1 MMIELYIT
9 RHGVTESNKKKVYMG
24 DSEEGL
30 ALDGIVQAKAVGKSL
45 QDLGLKRIFSS
56 PMKRALETAK
66 IIGDI
71 LNTPVEVENDLAE
84 MRLGAWKGL
93 TEEEVSRQ
101 YPADYLLWNT
111 RPADLTLP
119 NRETLYEVQQR
130 ILQAIVRIKERS
142 TTFPVLA
149 VTHVTPIRSLIIH
162 YQRLDMNVY
171 RTINIQNLS
180 VFRLRIDGDQ
190 ASISRFF

>member
-1 MMIELYIT
+1 MIELYIT
-9 RHGVTESNKKKVYMG
+9 RHGITESNKKKIYMG

-30 ALDGIVQAKAVGKSL
+30 ALDGVVQAKVLGKSL

-71 LNTPVEVENDLAE
+71 LNTPVEIEDDLAE
-84 MRLGAWKGL
+84 MRLGPWKGL

-101 YPADYLLWNT
+101 YPDDYFLWNT
-111 RPADLTLP
+111 RPADLVLP
-119 NRETLYEVQQR
+119 DRETLCDVQQR
-130 ILQAIVRIKERS
+130 ILQAIIRIKERCRK
-142 TTFPVLA
+142 FPVLA

-162 YQRLDMNVY
+162 YQRLDINVY

-180 VFRLRIDGDQ
+180 VFRLRLDGDE

>member
-30 ALDGIVQAKAVGKSL
+30 APDGIVQAKAAGKSL
-45 QDLGLKRIFSS
+45 QGLGLKRIFSS

-71 LNTPVEVENDLAE
+71 LNTPVESENDLAE

-180 VFRLRIDGDQ
+180 VFRLQLERDRGH
-190 ASISRFF
+190 ISRFQ